1 MNCADEYRRVV
12 QEILERIGRTQM
24 PAIGRAAG
32 LIADTIGRDSIVY
45 ALGSGHSLLV
55 AAELYFR
62 AGGMSHF
69 DVIQDRSFGRAE
81 RLAGYAAVLLEGYP
95 IGAKDLLIITS
106 NSGRNALPVEMAVE
120 ARARGIKTIGI
131 TSLAHSRAAE
141 SRAACGKRLFEL
153 CDVVID
159 NCGVPG
165 DAAVELEPGG
175 GVFVGP
181 TSTLAG
187 IFIVNS
193 MMVLAARALLDR
205 GIAPPVFVSANVDG
219 GDAINQR
226 LLDKM
231 KQRIRG
237 L

>member
-12 QEILERIGRTQM
+12 QEVVERIAGTQM
-24 PAIGRAAG
+24 AQIGRAAG
-32 LIADTIGRDSIVY
+32 LIADTIARDGIVY
-45 ALGSGHSLLV
+45 SLGSGHSLLV
-55 AAELYFR
+55 AAELYYR

-81 RLAGYAAVLLEGYP
+81 RLAGYAAVLLESYP
-95 IGAKDLLIITS
+95 IGANDLLIITS

-120 ARARGIKTIGI
+120 ARSRGIQTIGI
-131 TSLAHSRAAE
+131 TSLAHSRGVA
-141 SRAACGKRLFEL
+141 SRAACGARLFEV

-187 IFIVNS
+187 IFIANS
-193 MMVLAARALLDR
+193 MMVLAARELLDR
-205 GIAPPVFVSANVDG
+205 GIQPPVFVSANVDG
-219 GDAINQR
+219 GDALNR
-226 LLDKM
+226 KLLDM
-231 KQRIRG
+231 MRQRIRG